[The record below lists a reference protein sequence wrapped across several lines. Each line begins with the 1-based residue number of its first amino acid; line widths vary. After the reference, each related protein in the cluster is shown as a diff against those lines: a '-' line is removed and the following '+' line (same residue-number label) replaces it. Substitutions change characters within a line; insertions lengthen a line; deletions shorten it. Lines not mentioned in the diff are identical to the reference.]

1 MKKFFVFLVAALAIC
16 ASAFAAPTKPEAY
29 ASFNTVRNEFM
40 APILATYSND
50 AAENFGITLV
60 PGNGASQPAKYF
72 KTVYLKPVSYVT
84 VKDTEVATKP
94 YYGILE
100 VERVSKEYPKRL
112 AAATAAKQDAV
123 VETSTLRYK
132 LFYEYVDG
140 SWNLVKTEA
149 LVNTVGNKWESM
161 DLDSN
166 KDSLKFATEVLSYH
180 KALQVPA
187 DQRVAK
193 K

>member
-1 MKKFFVFLVAALAIC
+1 MKKFFILLVAAMAVC
-16 ASAFAAPTKPEAY
+16 ASVFAAPTKPEAY
-29 ASFNTVRNEFM
+29 ASLNKVRTEFM
-40 APILATYSND
+40 EPILSTYSND

-60 PGNGASQPAKYF
+60 PGNGAGQPDKYF

-94 YYGILE
+94 YFGILE
-100 VERVSKEYPKRL
+100 VDRVSKEYPKRL
-112 AAATAAKQDAV
+112 AAVTAAKQDIV
-123 VETSTLRYK
+123 VENSTLRYK

-161 DLDSN
+161 DLEN
-166 KDSLKFATEVLSYH
+166 NATSLTFAADILSYH
-180 KALQVPA
+180 KELRVPA
-187 DQRVAK
+187 DQRIAK
-193 K
+193 R